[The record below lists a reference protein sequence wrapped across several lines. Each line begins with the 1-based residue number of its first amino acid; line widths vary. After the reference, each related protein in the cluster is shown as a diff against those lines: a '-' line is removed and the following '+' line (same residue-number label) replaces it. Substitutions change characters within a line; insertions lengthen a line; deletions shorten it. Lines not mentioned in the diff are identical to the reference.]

1 MTLYQ
6 STNSLSSSLSIPIFQ
21 HRAVSA
27 ERGLCY
33 DVLRPHIAGIIQR
46 AGFEEDFSLYSIHRG
61 TANITEG
68 KIPAVPHRQMMGHQQ
83 PKTFERN
90 YIAYTG
96 FSDIQALSQDQP
108 ERLDLLRSLARSSSR
123 RDVDMP
129 NELTAEE
136 VAKVYQ
142 SEELKEFDEDLR
154 ATLDAQDHAAAD
166 QVKDARR
173 YKMRKL
179 LADHLK
185 LY

>member
-1 MTLYQ
+1 
-6 STNSLSSSLSIPIFQ
+6 
-21 HRAVSA
+21 
-27 ERGLCY
+27 
-33 DVLRPHIAGIIQR
+33 
-46 AGFEEDFSLYSIHRG
+46 
-61 TANITEG
+61 
-68 KIPAVPHRQMMGHQQ
+68 MGHQQ

-108 ERLDLLRSLARSSSR
+108 ERLDLLRSLTSSSSR

-185 LY
+185 LYQKSWFEQRDGKNGQINDDPYVLEVPPDNLEMERQRAAVALFGSVQSDNQVALMEDLATICRG